1 MDGENE
7 TMSGPTVQRATRDG
21 DGRVA
26 PIPDGRRSDDGQAG
40 PTGFSSTVRAEDLEP
55 HEGLRYIA
63 RLFKVLSVF
72 LILLLIGEL
81 VIGLVQL
88 GAEAIPTLLVSATRL
103 IVFAAFLWGAGDLA
117 MMLIESNHDLR
128 AARVLLGRLN
138 GKMQRLTDIEAD
150 ELELL
155 AANPSLR
162 PVKAGGRRAE
172 RYQPRDAHPSP
183 PAPGPSDGVDRATE

>member
-1 MDGENE
+1 MANTIEG
-7 TMSGPTVQRATRDG
+7 SGGAGGNAAAMTEAERRARE
-21 DGRVA
+21 RREAVA
-26 PIPDGRRSDDGQAG
+26 PYA
-40 PTGFSSTVRAEDLEP
+40 TVRDEDLEP

-72 LILLLIGEL
+72 LILLLVGEV

-88 GAEAIPTLLVSATRL
+88 GSEAIPTLLVEATRL
-103 IVFAAFLWGAGDLA
+103 VVLAAFMWGAGDIA

-128 AARVLLGRLN
+128 AARILLGRLN

-162 PVKAGGRRAE
+162 LDSAGVNKLGVMRREA
-172 RYQPRDAHPSP
+172 RDDL
-183 PAPGPSDGVDRATE
+183 AP